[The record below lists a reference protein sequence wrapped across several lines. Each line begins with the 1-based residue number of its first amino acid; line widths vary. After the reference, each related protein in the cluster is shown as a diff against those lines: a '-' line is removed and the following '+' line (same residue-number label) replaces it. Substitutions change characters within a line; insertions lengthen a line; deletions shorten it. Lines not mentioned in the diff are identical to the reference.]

1 MPTNPISL
9 HKTAPVIK
17 VTDITALRIIEESEK
32 MTIGKVIR
40 KYRKELGLT
49 QEEMATSLGV
59 TTPAVNKWE
68 NENTLPDINLL
79 APIARLLGIS
89 TDELLSFKDNL
100 TDEEV
105 DVYIKALHQKLA
117 KEPYEDLFDSA
128 RKKIEEYPN
137 CEKLK
142 WKTAQILDFARL
154 KPGFH
159 NLKKYDKC
167 ISAWFLSLVESE
179 DETIKKAAGRSL
191 FLLHF
196 REENYDKAEQFL
208 IYYDEISYERRL
220 FQAEIYE
227 KKGKTEE
234 AFKTY
239 EDLMLDEAN
248 KIKNLLRALQSLN
261 VNTGN
266 LEMAYRLAD
275 ISIEVTRCF
284 DLGAYQEIL
293 HKIDLVVYE
302 KDVDKTASLMKQLI
316 ESADT
321 ILDFG
326 KSDLYIHLRNNDK
339 EETDKSEFIKEYRAN
354 IITALCNDERFG
366 YMRGNDYWET
376 LRKKQR

>member
-1 MPTNPISL
+1 
-9 HKTAPVIK
+9 
-17 VTDITALRIIEESEK
+17 
-32 MTIGKVIR
+32 
-40 KYRKELGLT
+40 
-49 QEEMATSLGV
+49 
-59 TTPAVNKWE
+59 
-68 NENTLPDINLL
+68 
-79 APIARLLGIS
+79 
-89 TDELLSFKDNL
+89 
-100 TDEEV
+100 
-105 DVYIKALHQKLA
+105 
-117 KEPYEDLFDSA
+117 
-128 RKKIEEYPN
+128 
-137 CEKLK
+137 
-142 WKTAQILDFARL
+142 
-154 KPGFH
+154 
-159 NLKKYDKC
+159 
-167 ISAWFLSLVESE
+167 
-179 DETIKKAAGRSL
+179 
-191 FLLHF
+191 
-196 REENYDKAEQFL
+196 
-208 IYYDEISYERRL
+208 
-220 FQAEIYE
+220 
-227 KKGKTEE
+227 
-234 AFKTY
+234 
-239 EDLMLDEAN
+239 MLWNNVN

>member
-1 MPTNPISL
+1 
-9 HKTAPVIK
+9 
-17 VTDITALRIIEESEK
+17 

-105 DVYIKALHQKLA
+105 DVYIKELSKKLA
-117 KEPYEDLFDSA
+117 KEPYEDLFDVA
-128 RKKIEEYPN
+128 KKKIEEYPN

-142 WKTAQILDFARL
+142 WKTAIILDAARL

-179 DETIKKAAGRSL
+179 DETIKKSVAR
-191 FLLHF
+191 LLYLMYF
-196 REENYDKAEQFL
+196 REEDYDKAEQFL
-208 IYYDEISYERRL
+208 NGFDERGYERRF
-220 FQAEIYE
+220 FQAIIFE

-234 AFKTY
+234 AFKKL

-248 KIKNLLRALQSLN
+248 QILSVLN
-261 VNTGN
+261 VLQRLYVDAGN
-266 LEMAYRLAD
+266 LKMAYRLAN
-275 ISIEVTRCF
+275 ISGEVARSFELGVFQEVTQR
-284 DLGAYQEIL
+284 
-293 HKIDLVVYE
+293 IDLASYE
-302 KDVDKTASLMKQLI
+302 KNVDKTVPLMKQLI
-316 ESADT
+316 DSVDT
-321 ILDFG
+321 IWDFA

-354 IITALCNDERFG
+354 VIYALCNDEKFA
-366 YMRGNDYWET
+366 YMRGNEYWES
-376 LRKKQR
+376 LRK

>member
-1 MPTNPISL
+1 
-9 HKTAPVIK
+9 
-17 VTDITALRIIEESEK
+17 

-105 DVYIKALHQKLA
+105 DVYIRELSKKLA

-142 WKTAQILDFARL
+142 WKTAIILDAARL

-159 NLKKYDKC
+159 NLKKYDKY
-167 ISAWFLSLVESE
+167 ISAWLLSLVESE
-179 DETIKKAAGRSL
+179 DETIKKAAARSL
-191 FLLHF
+191 FLLYY
-196 REENYDKAEQFL
+196 REEDFAKAEQLL
-208 IYYDEISYERRL
+208 INFDERGYERRF
-220 FQAEIYE
+220 FQAVIYE
-227 KKGKTEE
+227 KKGGTEE
-234 AFKTY
+234 AFKKF
-239 EDLMLDEAN
+239 EDLMLEEVN
-248 KIKNLLRALQSLN
+248 QIRSVLNALQRLY
-261 VNTGN
+261 VDAGN
-266 LEMAYRLAD
+266 LKMAYRLAD
-275 ISIEVTRCF
+275 ISGEVARCF
-284 DLGAYQEIL
+284 DLGAFQENMQ
-293 HKIDLVVYE
+293 KIDLAAYE

-321 ILDFG
+321 ILDIG
-326 KSDLYIHLRNNDK
+326 TSDLYIHLRNKDK
-339 EETDKSEFIKEYRAN
+339 EHIDKSEFMKNYKAN
-354 IITALCNDERFG
+354 IITAFCNDEKFA
-366 YMRGNDYWET
+366 YMRGNEYWES
-376 LRKKQR
+376 LRK